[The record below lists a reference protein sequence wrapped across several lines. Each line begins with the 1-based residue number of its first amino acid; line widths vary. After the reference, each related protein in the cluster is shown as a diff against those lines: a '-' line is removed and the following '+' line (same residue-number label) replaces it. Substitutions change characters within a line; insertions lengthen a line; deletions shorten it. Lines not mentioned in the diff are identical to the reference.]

1 MALILCECRWGL
13 YIKINCD
20 RDAWKEKCQRMGKGG
35 MYLFQEK
42 LKITLTGF
50 KPCQGYF
57 QKRLKIHAPWF
68 LYLISSASP

>member
-1 MALILCECRWGL
+1 MNADGDYISKLIAIGMPGR
-13 YIKINCD
+13 
-20 RDAWKEKCQRMGKGG
+20 RKCQRMGKGG